1 MNTPDEKEIHLNDD
15 VNFKGKINF
24 TNTLRNDGLIE
35 GNINSEGT
43 LLISKTGQVKG
54 EITVKDIESE
64 GMINGNINAK
74 GVVRLKSTAQMSGS
88 LKANV
93 LKVEEGVVFV
103 GKCNVNPS
111 QIDPKMEV
119 KIEVKK

>member
-24 TNTLRNDGLIE
+24 SNTLKNDGFID
-35 GNINSEGT
+35 GTINSDGT
-43 LLISKTGQVKG
+43 LIISKTGQIKG

-64 GMINGNINAK
+64 GLINGSINAK
-74 GVVRLKSTAQMSGS
+74 GVVRLKSTAQMNGS

-93 LKVEEGVVFV
+93 LKVEEGVIFV
-103 GKCNVNPS
+103 GKCDVNPS
-111 QIDPKMEV
+111 QIDFKIDV
-119 KIEVKK
+119 KN

>member
-1 MNTPDEKEIHLNDD
+1 MNTPDDKEIHLNED

-24 TNTLRNDGLIE
+24 INTLKNDGLIE
-35 GNINSEGT
+35 GTINSEGT
-43 LLISKTGQVKG
+43 LLVSKTGQVKG

-64 GMINGNINAK
+64 GTINGNINAK

-88 LKANV
+88 LKANT
-93 LKVEEGVVFV
+93 LKVEEGVIFV
-103 GKCNVNPS
+103 GKCDVNPT
-111 QIDPKMEV
+111 QIDVKADI

>member
-24 TNTLRNDGLIE
+24 SNTLKNDGFID
-35 GNINSEGT
+35 GTINSDGT
-43 LLISKTGQVKG
+43 LIISKTGQIKG

-64 GMINGNINAK
+64 GLINGNINAK
-74 GVVRLKSTAQMSGS
+74 GVVRLKSTAQMNGS

-93 LKVEEGVVFV
+93 LKVEEGVIFI
-103 GKCNVNPS
+103 GKCDVNPS
-111 QIDPKMEV
+111 QMDLPK
-119 KIEVKK
+119 